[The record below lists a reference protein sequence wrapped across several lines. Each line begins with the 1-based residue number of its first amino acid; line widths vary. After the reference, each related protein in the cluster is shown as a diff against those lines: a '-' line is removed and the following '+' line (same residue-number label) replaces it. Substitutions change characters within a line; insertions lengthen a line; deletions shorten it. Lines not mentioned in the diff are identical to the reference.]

1 MEAQENKAG
10 NGPGGSLE
18 ASGERDRT
26 LLPLPAAMEEALYE
40 IPVLRQFVG
49 IDMGRNLIP
58 DESTILWSRRLLKQ
72 NDPAEHG
79 IQDAVVRRQ

>member
-1 MEAQENKAG
+1 
-10 NGPGGSLE
+10 
-18 ASGERDRT
+18 
-26 LLPLPAAMEEALYE
+26 MEEALYE

-58 DESTILWSRRLLKQ
+58 DESTILWFRRLLKQ

-79 IQDAVVRRQ
+79 IQDTVVRRQ